1 MAFRDLL
8 DQIMDCRG
16 ITERDFEKILRE
28 RRILTDEIIFAI
40 TRYISRVRAIDIFFT
55 RMSYTTET
63 RIRFFGD
70 EFIDYVFLNK
80 EKKVCAVVSMDLH
93 KNSLFV
99 EYPILKQRLCI
110 GKDLLDYDKDKK
122 DKIMDFRMEL
132 LNEQLI
138 RYYIKLLPTIYS
150 CIQREYR

>member
-8 DQIMDCRG
+8 NQIMDCRG
-16 ITERDFEKILRE
+16 ITEKDFEKILRE
-28 RRILTDEIIFAI
+28 HRILTDEMIFAI
-40 TRYISRVRAIDIFFT
+40 TRFISRVRALDIFFT
-55 RMSYTTET
+55 KMSYTTEA

-80 EKKVCAVVSMDLH
+80 DKKVCAVVSLDLRQ
-93 KNSLFV
+93 NSLFV

-122 DKIMDFRMEL
+122 DKVMDFRMEL

-138 RYYIKLLPTIYS
+138 RYFIKLLPAIYA
-150 CIQREYR
+150 CIQREYQ